1 MSLQELIINKY
12 IEDYNLPID
21 DLPED
26 IKRDIKIQRDDIFM
40 DKAFKDVAKYLNNQP
55 MYIRQSPKGFT
66 FYYESSSRCD
76 INYFMFKIRDRPNV
90 LLELG
95 YTKYNFSVEYSH
107 IDGDD
112 DYLYILTIIDPETNY
127 KVLYIKSIGRF
138 D

>member
-12 IEDYNLPID
+12 IEDYTLPID

-26 IKRDIKIQRDDIFM
+26 IKRDIKKQRNDIFM

-55 MYIRQSPKGFT
+55 RGFT
-66 FYYESSSRCD
+66 FFYESPSRCD
-76 INYFMFKIRDRPNV
+76 INYFMFKIRDRPNILV
-90 LLELG
+90 ELG
-95 YTKYNFSVEYSH
+95 YTKYNFSVEYTH

-112 DYLYILTIIDPETNY
+112 DYLFILTIIDPETNY